1 MSLGEALTRSETIK
15 DDAQGFN
22 ENAKTAKRG
31 GAIAGKARLTVEK
44 ETGKKVVSPLNTKNI
59 LSIENRK
66 KNNKSDESV

>member
-44 ETGKKVVSPLNTKNI
+44 ETGKKVVSKETFLATP
-59 LSIENRK
+59 K
-66 KNNKSDESV
+66 KTDGVVEGE